1 MATKINSIQ
10 AEVLPGGVLT
20 TSWMESRRISR
31 TEQTKYVK
39 SGWLVRLG
47 KGVYRLSASA
57 PTLFGTLASLSSQ
70 QAFRYH
76 IGASTAL
83 ELQGYSHYVSMGR
96 PQVYLFTSLDCRLP
110 GWIKKTD
117 WQMDVHES
125 CSNVFGEQTGIT
137 TIDVDG
143 VSLAVSSPELA
154 LMECLLLYPE
164 YYNLM
169 DVYYLMES
177 LTTLRSSLVSQL
189 LEECSS
195 VKVKRLFLYMA
206 EKAGHPWFKRL
217 NLANVSLGSG
227 PRSFAK
233 GGVKVAKYNIV
244 IPKELAEY
252 E

>member
-1 MATKINSIQ
+1 
-10 AEVLPGGVLT
+10 
-20 TSWMESRRISR
+20 
-31 TEQTKYVK
+31 
-39 SGWLVRLG
+39 
-47 KGVYRLSASA
+47 
-57 PTLFGTLASLSSQ
+57 
-70 QAFRYH
+70 
-76 IGASTAL
+76 
-83 ELQGYSHYVSMGR
+83 
-96 PQVYLFTSLDCRLP
+96 
-110 GWIKKTD
+110 
-117 WQMDVHES
+117 MDVHES
-125 CSNVFGEQTGIT
+125 CSNVFGEQTGVT

>member
-20 TSWMESRRISR
+20 TSWMESKRISR

-47 KGVYRLSASA
+47 KGVYRLSTST
-57 PTLFGTLASLSSQ
+57 PTLFGTLASLTAQ

-76 IGASTAL
+76 IGASAAL
-83 ELQGYSHYVSMGR
+83 ELQGYSHYVSMGK
-96 PQVYLFTSLDCRLP
+96 PQVYLFTSLESRLP
-110 GWIKKTD
+110 GWVKKTD

-125 CSNVFGEQTGIT
+125 CSTVFAGQSGLT
-137 TIDVDG
+137 TIEVEG
-143 VSLAVSSPELA
+143 VSLALSSPERA
-154 LMECLLLYPE
+154 IMECLLLFPE

-177 LTTLRSSLVSQL
+177 LTTLRSSVVTKL

-206 EKAGHPWFKRL
+206 EKAGHPWFKRI
-217 NLANVSLGSG
+217 NLENVSFGSG

-233 GGVKVAKYNIV
+233 GGVKIAKYNIV
-244 IPKELAEY
+244 VPKDLAEY